1 MMPRNAAKPDAGFTL
16 IEVLVSL
23 AILGVSMFVLLQT
36 HYNAMSTFADVRDA
50 AELDFL
56 TAEALAAAEVEV
68 LTGETRGE
76 GEFPGTETKLTYTF
90 EATDVDTA
98 NLPGLKR
105 VLVTVNRPDKEPHVF
120 EMMVFDG
127 TQEVLQ

>member
-1 MMPRNAAKPDAGFTL
+1 MTLPTASRHNAGFTL
-16 IEVLVSL
+16 IEVLVAL

-36 HYNAMSTFADVRDA
+36 HYNAMYTFADVRDA

-56 TAEALAAAEVEV
+56 TAEAIAAAEVEV
-68 LTGETRGE
+68 LTGETRGQ
-76 GEFPGTETKLTYTF
+76 GEFPGTESDLTYSF

-98 NLPGLKR
+98 NFPGLKR
-105 VLVTVNRPDKEPHVF
+105 VLVTVNRPNKEPHVF

>member
-1 MMPRNAAKPDAGFTL
+1 VSRAPQTKRNAGFTL
-16 IEVLVSL
+16 IEVLVALSL
-23 AILGVSMFVLLQT
+23 LGVSMFVLLQT

-50 AELDFL
+50 SELEFL
-56 TAEALAAAEVEV
+56 TAEAIAAAEVEV
-68 LTGETRGE
+68 LTGETRGS
-76 GEFPGTETKLTYTF
+76 GEFPGTDTELTYSF

-120 EMMVFDG
+120 ELLVFDG
-127 TQEVLQ
+127 TQEVLE